1 MIQGFTR
8 KPDHDDQP
16 ACNRM
21 MERLGGSEGKEGP
34 TNVAKA
40 CIIGFGEDSPLGFGF
55 AKSNLRPARQQAI
68 RFQVCSGS
76 HGILT
81 QKAAR
86 GVRTL
91 QTLHGMVLRGAPL
104 GKFSRSTAVLVR
116 RLLACSKYQRK
127 TSPPHDLHI
136 VRSLHCRF
144 SFIH

>member
-40 CIIGFGEDSPLGFGF
+40 CIICF

-116 RLLACSKYQRK
+116 RLLASSKYGSRV
-127 TSPPHDLHI
+127 S
-136 VRSLHCRF
+136 VNRF
-144 SFIH
+144 CWT

>member
-40 CIIGFGEDSPLGFGF
+40 CIIF

-91 QTLHGMVLRGAPL
+91 Q
-104 GKFSRSTAVLVR
+104 S
-116 RLLACSKYQRK
+116 
-127 TSPPHDLHI
+127 
-136 VRSLHCRF
+136 
-144 SFIH
+144 